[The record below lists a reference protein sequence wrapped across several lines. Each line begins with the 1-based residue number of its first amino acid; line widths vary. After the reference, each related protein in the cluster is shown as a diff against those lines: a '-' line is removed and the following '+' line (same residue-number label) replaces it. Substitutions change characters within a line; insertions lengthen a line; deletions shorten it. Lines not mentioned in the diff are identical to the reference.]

1 MDRVGCGRTRQT
13 CRRARSGARDRRLR
27 WRENARQPDPA
38 ETRAGAAGWRE
49 VEARRVRRHDR
60 ARPRRR
66 RRGREVA
73 AMTLVGLIIALLV
86 CLLVQAF
93 FAASEIALVSA
104 DDLKVRA
111 ESEGGHERSQVLD
124 QLLANRDRL
133 LALTLTGTNLATVL
147 AAVLLTSFLHRIE
160 PNLVYLAPFILIPTT
175 LLLGESIPK
184 LLTLGDPHR
193 VALFVA
199 RPLRFMATLL
209 APLLGVETIL
219 SRLLRR
225 LAGVP
230 ADAESVFLTREDLA
244 RLMRRRSPDGSEQPE
259 HDAILPVEQQ
269 MISRI
274 FRFSRADA
282 RKAMVPLVRVDAV
295 PVETTLAAA
304 IETIRREGFSRLP
317 VFRRR
322 ITDIVGVVHVFDLLR
337 APDLSRP
344 VSDVMRPV
352 SYFPESMPLDEAL
365 LAMQRTWENLS
376 VIVDEDG
383 GSAGILTREDLIEEI
398 VGYIED
404 EHDLGEELARIVSPR
419 ALSVVGRAPIAELN
433 ERFGLKLSE
442 ADEYAT
448 IGGLVVERLGHI
460 PKPGEKL
467 IEGDLTITVTRSD
480 AREVREIMLNL
491 AHPIRPEL
499 LKRR

>member
-1 MDRVGCGRTRQT
+1 
-13 CRRARSGARDRRLR
+13 
-27 WRENARQPDPA
+27 
-38 ETRAGAAGWRE
+38 
-49 VEARRVRRHDR
+49 
-60 ARPRRR
+60 
-66 RRGREVA
+66 
-73 AMTLVGLIIALLV
+73 
-86 CLLVQAF
+86 VQAF

-111 ESEGGHERSQVLD
+111 ESEGGHERSRVLD
-124 QLLANRDRL
+124 QLLVNRDRL
-133 LALTLTGTNLATVL
+133 LALTLTGTNLATVVS
-147 AAVLLTSFLHRIE
+147 AVLLTSFLYQIRPHW
-160 PNLVYLAPFILIPTT
+160 VFLAPFILTPIT

-193 VALFVA
+193 VALFAA
-199 RPLRFMATLL
+199 RPLRFLAVLL
-209 APLLGVETIL
+209 APLLAAETIL

-244 RLMRRRSPDGSEQPE
+244 RLMRRRLSDASEQLA

-295 PVETTLAAA
+295 PQETTLAAA

-365 LAMQRTWENLS
+365 VAMQRTGENLS
-376 VIVDEDG
+376 VIVDEYG
-383 GSAGILTREDLIEEI
+383 GSAGILTLEDLIEEI
-398 VGYIED
+398 VGDIED
-404 EHDLGEELARIVSPR
+404 EHDLDEELARIVSPR
-419 ALSVVGRAPIAELN
+419 ALSIVGRAPIAELN
-433 ERFGLKLSE
+433 ERFALKLPE

-467 IEGDLTITVTRSD
+467 TEGDLTITVTRSD
-480 AREVREIMLNL
+480 ARAVREIMLNL